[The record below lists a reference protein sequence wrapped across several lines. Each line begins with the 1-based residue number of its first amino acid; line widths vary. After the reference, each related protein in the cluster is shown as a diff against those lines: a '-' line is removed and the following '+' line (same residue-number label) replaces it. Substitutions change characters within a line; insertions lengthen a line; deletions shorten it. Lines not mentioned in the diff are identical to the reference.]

1 MRNGQYYL
9 TKARFESSCDMPREI
24 SFLRTRIST
33 TKTLHDTAMLTKLN
47 NVATTCVEYSNR
59 GDVGDQCVGTAV
71 ASRPGCCEK
80 GWAWCVLVQKNVP
93 RRGLGTGTK

>member
-33 TKTLHDTAMLTKLN
+33 TRTLHDTAMLPKLN
-47 NVATTCVEYSNR
+47 TVAMTCGYM
-59 GDVGDQCVGTAV
+59 A
-71 ASRPGCCEK
+71 A
-80 GWAWCVLVQKNVP
+80 
-93 RRGLGTGTK
+93 

>member
-47 NVATTCVEYSNR
+47 TVAMTCGYITSEGTWAINVLARRWDPVP
-59 GDVGDQCVGTAV
+59 VAV
-71 ASRPGCCEK
+71 
-80 GWAWCVLVQKNVP
+80 
-93 RRGLGTGTK
+93 